1 MFHENPL
8 CTVSAMTGE
17 VFEIQQALWQ
27 KNQQQQRF
35 LLRYFALPLQEDEKQ
50 LWLGV
55 DSLAN
60 LSACDAFS
68 FLTNKHIELVLLS
81 TNELKRAL
89 QQLSHQNYKWKKT
102 YPRFIK
108 LRN

>member
-68 FLTNKHIELVLLS
+68 FLTNKHIEPVLLS
-81 TNELKRAL
+81 TNELKRVLHATKIAKIN
-89 QQLSHQNYKWKKT
+89 HQNCEK
-102 YPRFIK
+102 
-108 LRN
+108 

>member
-35 LLRYFALPLQEDEKQ
+35 LLRYFALPLQEDEKTAVA
-50 LWLGV
+50 WCGFV
-55 DSLAN
+55 S
-60 LSACDAFS
+60 
-68 FLTNKHIELVLLS
+68 E
-81 TNELKRAL
+81 
-89 QQLSHQNYKWKKT
+89 
-102 YPRFIK
+102 FISM
-108 LRN
+108 

>member
-1 MFHENPL
+1 M
-8 CTVSAMTGE
+8 A
-17 VFEIQQALWQ
+17 

-68 FLTNKHIELVLLS
+68 F
-81 TNELKRAL
+81 
-89 QQLSHQNYKWKKT
+89 
-102 YPRFIK
+102 
-108 LRN
+108 

>member
-35 LLRYFALPLQEDEKQ
+35 LLRYFALPLQED
-50 LWLGV
+50 
-55 DSLAN
+55 
-60 LSACDAFS
+60 
-68 FLTNKHIELVLLS
+68 
-81 TNELKRAL
+81 
-89 QQLSHQNYKWKKT
+89 
-102 YPRFIK
+102 
-108 LRN
+108 